1 MEKVLTPQE
10 EKQLTPQQALPGYPG
25 VRPPKGWI
33 PPLGQLLTLLG
44 VYDNVSGYWVGMPLQ
59 ALTEALL
66 VAETLRTE
74 DRIDERNKIELTVPN
89 GTAKDTAK
97 TQQYTIPTGEVWYLN
112 RLNLVT
118 EAEVS
123 GNIRISKFPKSDTVD
138 KAYLGTDLAASQNV
152 NYDLEAAGQ
161 LGADLRL
168 VGGDIITVV
177 GTVTAVGGTTADRKV
192 TLNLFG
198 RKSTRLV

>member
-1 MEKVLTPQE
+1 MTKKIV
-10 EKQLTPQQALPGYPG
+10 PQQYAG
-25 VRPPKGWI
+25 VRPPKGWV
-33 PPLGQLLTLLG
+33 PPLDAVLTLLG
-44 VYDNVSGYWVGMPLQ
+44 VYDNASGFWVGLPLQ

-66 VAETLRTE
+66 VAEALHTE
-74 DRIDERNKIELTVPN
+74 DRIDERNKIDVTVPN
-89 GTAKDTAK
+89 GTAKDTVK
-97 TQQYTIPTGEVWYLN
+97 TQEYEIPAGEVWYLN

-152 NYDLEAAGQ
+152 NYDLASAGQ

-168 VGGDIITVV
+168 IGGDKITVV
-177 GTVTAVGGTTADRKV
+177 ATVTAGGGTTADRKV
-192 TLNLFG
+192 TLNPFG

>member
-1 MEKVLTPQE
+1 MTKKIV
-10 EKQLTPQQALPGYPG
+10 PQQYAG
-25 VRPPKGWI
+25 VRPPKGWV
-33 PPLGQLLTLLG
+33 PPLDAVLTLLG
-44 VYDNVSGYWVGMPLQ
+44 VYDNVSGYWVGLPLQ

-66 VAETLRTE
+66 VAEALHTE
-74 DRIDERNKIELTVPN
+74 DRIDERNKIEITVPN

-97 TQQYTIPTGEVWYLN
+97 TQEYEIPSGEVWYLN

-152 NYDLEAAGQ
+152 NYDLASAGQ
-161 LGADLRL
+161 LRADLRL
-168 VGGDIITVV
+168 VGGDKITVV
-177 GTVTAVGGTTADRKV
+177 ATVTAGGGTTADRKV
-192 TLNLFG
+192 TLNPFG